1 MNRFVVVQPDD
12 EWLATY
18 RERQQIA
25 QTCRELAN
33 HTPPGEPRDRL
44 LEIAKI
50 WEIVER
56 SDLVRQHPELAR
68 GEHQDEDALRAGFLI
83 LSHPL

>member
-1 MNRFVVVQPDD
+1 M
-12 EWLATY
+12 
-18 RERQQIA
+18 
-25 QTCRELAN
+25 
-33 HTPPGEPRDRL
+33 HTPPGEPREQL

-50 WEIVER
+50 WDIVER